1 MRLLPPLRNAICLSI
16 LTLIVFTATAQ
27 FKNDNV
33 AFRTVYMEDFCK
45 QFKSNP
51 KSVLLDVRSQGEFD
65 DTSTSVGLNIGR
77 LKSTAHIDI
86 RELPARWRELDQYK
100 DQPVYVYCSHSQRS
114 RRASKML
121 ADSGFTNV
129 ININGG
135 LTYYNMLDMQKQ
147 CADLYETSN
156 PYKLISPLNVCSF
169 LSNNKDVFI
178 LDVRKDSGF
187 NGIALEER
195 QNAYGKFKKSVNIP
209 LDRLGQSYSG
219 IPKGKSI
226 LIVDEFGNNA
236 VIAAKQLVQNE
247 YYDVSVLFNGFD
259 AMITADKKDLG
270 CIDQYWEHKTPYAV
284 VTPMEFDQLAKKQKD
299 LQLVDVRPA
308 EEFKNESKTSWRN
321 IGAIKGAVNLPLNE
335 VEAKSNTL
343 DRNKPVLLYQFG
355 GPDAFTAAKALTR
368 QGFSKV
374 YVLTPGLFSLRWQ
387 AANLSGKGYLK
398 DWVVNVPE
406 ENR

>member
-1 MRLLPPLRNAICLSI
+1 
-16 LTLIVFTATAQ
+16 
-27 FKNDNV
+27 
-33 AFRTVYMEDFCK
+33 
-45 QFKSNP
+45 
-51 KSVLLDVRSQGEFD
+51 
-65 DTSTSVGLNIGR
+65 
-77 LKSTAHIDI
+77 
-86 RELPARWRELDQYK
+86 
-100 DQPVYVYCSHSQRS
+100 
-114 RRASKML
+114 
-121 ADSGFTNV
+121 
-129 ININGG
+129 
-135 LTYYNMLDMQKQ
+135 
-147 CADLYETSN
+147 
-156 PYKLISPLNVCSF
+156 
-169 LSNNKDVFI
+169 
-178 LDVRKDSGF
+178 
-187 NGIALEER
+187 
-195 QNAYGKFKKSVNIP
+195 
-209 LDRLGQSYSG
+209 
-219 IPKGKSI
+219 
-226 LIVDEFGNNA
+226 

-270 CIDQYWEHKTPYAV
+270 CIGQYWEHKTPYAV

-343 DRNKPVLLYQFG
+343 DKNKPVLLYQFG